1 MPKLDSCS
9 YIVESNRDEMLIK
22 EIRESP
28 LSGDQREIVIERYG
42 WESLPMEQTMQV
54 EFIEPTFDDEGG
66 LKSLRQGVSGFER
79 ENETSDTEPEGDF
92 WQNVERDLGIQK
104 RDGDIMLNGD
114 TSSKADL
121 VSFVEYMVRHKYIS
135 PEDAPIKSG
144 YKWNLINTKA
154 EHQNGDSMY
163 QEEQIHSADTDIWLE
178 TKYSTDQIKGNIKS
192 LSEEFAK

>member
-1 MPKLDSCS
+1 MNSSMHDSS
-9 YIVESNRDEMLIK
+9 MHIVEYREE
-22 EIRESP
+22 EIVVKKIYESP
-28 LSGDQREIVIERYG
+28 LSGDQREIVIERHD
-42 WESLPMEQTMQV
+42 WDTFPIEKNMQV
-54 EFIEPTFDDEGG
+54 EFTERTVDDEGD
-66 LKSLRQGVSGFER
+66 LETLRQGVRFER
-79 ENETSDTEPEGDF
+79 EIETNDTEGDF

-121 VSFVEYMVRHKYIS
+121 VNFVEYMFRHEYIS

-144 YKWNLINTKA
+144 YKWNLINITA

-163 QEEQIHSADTDIWLE
+163 QEEQIQSADTDIWLE

>member
-1 MPKLDSCS
+1 MSTEEDCEC
-9 YIVESNRDEMLIK
+9 IVEYRQEGIVIK

-42 WESLPMEQTMQV
+42 WEKFPMEKTMQV
-54 EFIEPTFDDEGG
+54 EFTERTVDDEGD
-66 LKSLRQGVSGFER
+66 LETLRQGVRFEP
-79 ENETSDTEPEGDF
+79 EIETEPEGDF

-121 VSFVEYMVRHKYIS
+121 VNFVEYMIHHEYIS

-144 YKWNLINTKA
+144 YKWNLINTKP
-154 EHQNGDSMY
+154 EHQNGDNMY
-163 QEEQIHSADTDIWLE
+163 QQEQIHSADTDIWLE
-178 TKYSTDQIKGNIKS
+178 TKYSTAQIKSNIKS

>member
-1 MPKLDSCS
+1 MSDDDSRF
-9 YIVESNRDEMLIK
+9 IVESNREEMLIK

-42 WESLPMEQTMQV
+42 WEKFPMEKTMQV
-54 EFIEPTFDDEGG
+54 EFTERTVDDEGD
-66 LKSLRQGVSGFER
+66 LETLRQGVRFEP
-79 ENETSDTEPEGDF
+79 EIETEPEGDF

-121 VSFVEYMVRHKYIS
+121 VNFVEYMIHHEYIS

-144 YKWNLINTKA
+144 YKWNLINTKP
-154 EHQNGDSMY
+154 EHQNGDNMY
-163 QEEQIHSADTDIWLE
+163 QQEQIHSADTDIWLE
-178 TKYSTDQIKGNIKS
+178 TKYSTAQIKSNIKS

>member
-1 MPKLDSCS
+1 MSTEENCDSIIE
-9 YIVESNRDEMLIK
+9 YRQDGVVIK
-22 EIRESP
+22 ETHESP

-42 WESLPMEQTMQV
+42 WEKFPMEKTMQV
-54 EFIEPTFDDEGG
+54 EFTERTVDDEGD
-66 LKSLRQGVSGFER
+66 LETLRQGVRFEP
-79 ENETSDTEPEGDF
+79 EIETNDTEDF

-121 VSFVEYMVRHKYIS
+121 VNFVEYMFRHEYIS

-154 EHQNGDSMY
+154 EHQNGDDMY
-163 QEEQIHSADTDIWLE
+163 QQEQIHSADTDIWLE
-178 TKYSTDQIKGNIKS
+178 TKYSTAQIKSNIKS

>member
-1 MPKLDSCS
+1 MSTEENYDSIIE
-9 YIVESNRDEMLIK
+9 YRQDGVVIK
-22 EIRESP
+22 ETHESP

-42 WESLPMEQTMQV
+42 WEKFPMEKTMQV
-54 EFIEPTFDDEGG
+54 EFTERTVDDEGD
-66 LKSLRQGVSGFER
+66 LETLRQGVRFEP
-79 ENETSDTEPEGDF
+79 EIETEPEGDF

-121 VSFVEYMVRHKYIS
+121 VNFVEYMIHHEYIS

-144 YKWNLINTKA
+144 YKWNLINTKP
-154 EHQNGDSMY
+154 EHQNGDNMY
-163 QEEQIHSADTDIWLE
+163 QQEQIHSADTDIWLE
-178 TKYSTDQIKGNIKS
+178 TKYSTAQIKSNIKS